1 MPSKFSTIIISILVL
16 AIAIFLGTRAGNYFG
31 EKQKLNDREQFS
43 QQFLAK
49 MEHLNIGDTLPN
61 HKFELIGGDSAWL
74 KDLLSKKCVLTIMLP
89 GCQDCLYEAQ
99 ELKAAI
105 TDSSDAR
112 HFIFAT
118 WENPRTFEDMKNEN
132 NLASPFLYDHKRAYF
147 SNYDITTFP
156 FNITLDENGVVLD
169 MLSGAMW
176 KEDFQEIIEFNKLAV
191 AKTN

>member
-1 MPSKFSTIIISILVL
+1 MQRKLSTILVSILVL
-16 AIAIFLGTRAGNYFG
+16 AIAIFLGSRAGKYFG
-31 EKQKLNDREQFS
+31 ERQKLKEKSEFS
-43 QQFLAK
+43 EQFLAK

-61 HKFELIGGDSAWL
+61 HKFEVIGGDSVWL

-89 GCQDCLYEAQ
+89 GCEDCLYEAQ

-105 TDSSDAR
+105 TDSNDAR

-169 MLSGAMW
+169 MLSGSMW
-176 KEDFQEIIEFNKLAV
+176 KEDFREIIEFNKRAG

>member
-1 MPSKFSTIIISILVL
+1 MPLKFSTIIISISVL
-16 AIAIFLGTRAGNYFG
+16 AIAIFLGTQSGKYLG
-31 EKQKLNDREQFS
+31 PKQRLREQVIS
-43 QQFLAK
+43 SKQILAK
-49 MEHLNIGDTLPN
+49 MQYLHIGDTLLN
-61 HKFELIGGDSAWL
+61 HKFEVIGGDSVWL
-74 KDLLSKKCVLTIMLP
+74 YDLLSKKCVLTIVLP
-89 GCQDCLYEAQ
+89 GCEDCLYEAQ

-105 TDSSDAR
+105 TDSNDAR

-132 NLASPFLYDHKRAYF
+132 GLTSPFLYDHKRVYF

-176 KEDFQEIIEFNKLAV
+176 KKDFGEIIEYTRSSAFSEN
-191 AKTN
+191 